1 METFRIEALKF
12 QARSFL
18 KENKMPEQNKP
29 FVVTDRRKFTLDG
42 EPRPDADPSPEKV
55 RPVVPPPDPAP
66 ESSARLTSAPEPAK
80 TAPEPHHHA
89 DAAPFS
95 DAPSSAEQE
104 DPNLPPPPTAEQME
118 QSRIA
123 FNATAERLDT
133 AIRAANP
140 GLEHAPPMSFE
151 RLVQSVYMTAI
162 MQLGGATPEGQK
174 PQVDLL
180 GARQSIDMLTV
191 IAEKT
196 KGNLTI
202 DESQLIDSAL
212 FELRLAFL
220 EITQSFARSAAAR
233 SPQPGFGAPGGPGT
247 PGFGPS
253 IVR

>member
-1 METFRIEALKF
+1 
-12 QARSFL
+12 
-18 KENKMPEQNKP
+18 MPEQNKP

-55 RPVVPPPDPAP
+55 RPTVPPAEPSH
-66 ESSARLTSAPEPAK
+66 ESSARVVPQSPASNRAIHAKDPNPQHHDVASFAEPLP
-80 TAPEPHHHA
+80 TANDP
-89 DAAPFS
+89 DSF
-95 DAPSSAEQE
+95 E
-104 DPNLPPPPTAEQME
+104 DPNAPPPPTPEQME
-118 QSRIA
+118 QSRVA
-123 FNATAERLDT
+123 FDATAERLDT

-140 GLEHAPPMSFE
+140 GVEHPPAMSFE
-151 RLVQSVYMTAI
+151 RLVQSVYMTSI

-180 GARQSIDMLTV
+180 GAKQSIDMLTV

-196 KGNLTI
+196 SNNLTPA
-202 DESQLIDSAL
+202 EQSLIDSAV

-220 EITQSFARSAAAR
+220 DVTQALSRSAAAKQ
-233 SPQPGFGAPGGPGT
+233 PPPGFGGPSG